1 MFANLIE
8 ELMEFPIDDLDEALA
23 SAKLAREQAELQI
36 AAITAIVQAK
46 QAHVDHGHRS
56 VNAYLKQQLNCS
68 SSQAR
73 TIRRRARL
81 VNEYP
86 QIADALAAGRIGVGQ
101 VDRLATRVRRVPRR
115 GQALRDAGRPGRSVR
130 RSALP

>member
-1 MFANLIE
+1 LIE
-8 ELMEFPIDDLDEALA
+8 ELMELSVDGLDEGLA

-46 QAHVDHGHRS
+46 QAHVDHSHRS

-68 SSQAR
+68 SNQAR

-81 VNEYP
+81 VNEHP

-101 VDRLATRVRRVPRR
+101 VDRRVGR
-115 GQALRDAGRPGRSVR
+115 GQQRCGQRPHIRWRPDRGHRDHSG
-130 RSALP
+130 L